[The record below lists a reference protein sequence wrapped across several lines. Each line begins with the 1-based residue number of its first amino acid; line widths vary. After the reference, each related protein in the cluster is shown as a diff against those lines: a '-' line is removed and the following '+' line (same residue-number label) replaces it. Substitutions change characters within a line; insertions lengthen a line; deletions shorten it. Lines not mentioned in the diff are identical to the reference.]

1 LAAKII
7 HISDLFVDVEV
18 PRKTSDQLRPIMA
31 KSEELLRHFWNSERP
46 VGKLNG
52 DSKFERMGALIESY
66 YTSTLSKQK
75 KLEQAPD
82 RKALAM
88 MMSGIT
94 ESLFRAVRV
103 YKEFISETQKKNA
116 I

>member
-1 LAAKII
+1 
-7 HISDLFVDVEV
+7 
-18 PRKTSDQLRPIMA
+18 MA
-31 KSEELLRHFWNSERP
+31 KAEELMRHFWNSDRP
-46 VGKLNG
+46 TGKLKG
-52 DSKFERMGALIESY
+52 DSKFERIGALIENF
-66 YTSTLSKQK
+66 YTSTLAKQK

-103 YKEFISETQKKNA
+103 YKERISENQKNHA
-116 I
+116 M